1 MIQAPNEFFL
11 PAGRSGVLLVHGLTG
26 TPSEMRFV
34 GKGLQAR
41 GFTVFGVQL
50 AGHCQDEHALIAT
63 GWRDWY
69 ASVEDAAV
77 RLRQHVDHLF
87 VGGLSMGAVLAL
99 RLAARNPKTVSGVA
113 LYGTTLNYD
122 GWAIPR
128 IARLSF
134 LLPLLV
140 RLGIGRGR
148 RFEEAFPHGIK
159 DPRIRARIV
168 AFMQSGHS
176 GGGGLLANPWPS
188 LAQFYELAW
197 RVRWELPKV
206 VAPCLTVHAVED
218 DIASAANARIVASRV
233 GGRAE
238 SVWLKDS
245 YHMVTIDRQRQ
256 IVVDESAK
264 FFQSCIQPRPEN
276 EGDPNVH
283 R

>member
-1 MIQAPNEFFL
+1 MIRAQNEFFL
-11 PAGRSGVLLVHGLTG
+11 PGGRAGVLLVHGLTG

-41 GFTVFGVQL
+41 EFTVLGVQL
-50 AGHCQDEHALIAT
+50 AGHCEDERALIAT

-69 ASVEDAAV
+69 ASVEEAAD
-77 RLRQHVDHLF
+77 RLSRQVEHLF
-87 VGGLSMGAVLAL
+87 VAGLSMGAVLAL
-99 RLAARNPKTVSGVA
+99 RLAARNPGRVSGVA
-113 LYGTTLNYD
+113 AYGTTLAYD
-122 GWAIPR
+122 GWAIPG

-168 AFMQSGHS
+168 AFMQGGHS

-197 RVRWELPKV
+197 RVKWDLPRV
-206 VAPCLTVHAVED
+206 VTPCLTVHAVED
-218 DIASAANARIVASRV
+218 DIASARNARFVASRV
-233 GGRAE
+233 AGRVE
-238 SVWLKDS
+238 SIWLKDS

-256 IVVDESAK
+256 VVVDESAR
-264 FFQSCIQPRPEN
+264 FFKSCIPSPS
-276 EGDPNVH
+276 
-283 R
+283 